1 MTRRKKK
8 TSFWDHKQ
16 GCKNVGSLLVQAGK
30 EISSIPAHAVRELTG
45 QPHNKKV
52 KCTLKKGWFE

>member
-1 MTRRKKK
+1 MARKKQK
-8 TSFWDHKQ
+8 TSSWDRQQIRKS
-16 GCKNVGSLLVQAGK
+16 VGGFLVQAGK
-30 EISSIPAHAVRELTG
+30 ELSSIPAYAARELTG